1 MSEPVEFGAP
11 FFSAQESFFLTLVIK
26 QTWDSSTGTSGL
38 EAAEQNLSG
47 TSQMRFSRFF
57 SSQVP
62 VARLCQLL
70 LLTELPLPG
79 RLRGHLTEFGLHV
92 FFLFCPCFLMVV
104 VWGRGSF
111 CKQVVSVSVLMFFS
125 LFSLSTHSQDRWKP
139 CCCLSLCLPKHSY
152 LWRVSQGWGFSAILV
167 LSLFLGTLRDL
178 AIL

>member
-11 FFSAQESFFLTLVIK
+11 FFSAQESFFLTLIIK
-26 QTWDSSTGTSGL
+26 QTWDSSTDTSGL
-38 EAAEQNLSG
+38 EAVEQNLSG
-47 TSQMRFSRFF
+47 TSQMGFSRFF

-104 VWGRGSF
+104 VRGRGSF
-111 CKQVVSVSVLMFFS
+111 CKQGVSVSVLMFFS
-125 LFSLSTHSQDRWKP
+125 LFSPRIVKRGGNPAAVFP
-139 CCCLSLCLPKHSY
+139 CVCLNTVIYGGCLRGGSSL
-152 LWRVSQGWGFSAILV
+152 QF
-167 LSLFLGTLRDL
+167 
-178 AIL
+178 